1 MTEHIF
7 NECSQLHHRTQSH
20 DSYKMTTFTL
30 NTYTT
35 QNITPHIVQSLEHM
49 ITTHME
55 HQSAHAVIVTL
66 VKTKQR

>member
-20 DSYKMTTFTL
+20 DNYKMTTFTI
-30 NTYTT
+30 
-35 QNITPHIVQSLEHM
+35 QNVTPHIVVSLEHM

-66 VKTKQR
+66 VKTKQT